1 MTAATTTA
9 TAMTTAVAEEARVP
23 VARDGDVVHARQTG
37 RELAARIGFRGTD
50 LTLIATAISEVARN
64 IVLYAGRGEIAVS
77 ATEAGG
83 RCGIQVV
90 AHDDGPGIP
99 DIELAMRDGY
109 STGKSLG
116 LGLSGARRLMDQFEI
131 VSEVGVGT
139 TITMSKWK
147 R

>member
-1 MTAATTTA
+1 V
-9 TAMTTAVAEEARVP
+9 TTAVAEQTRVL
-23 VARDGDVVHARQTG
+23 VERDGDVVNARQTG
-37 RELAARIGFRGTD
+37 RELAASLGFRSTD

-77 ATEAGG
+77 AAYNGA
-83 RCGIQVV
+83 RRGIRIV

-99 DIELAMRDGY
+99 DVELAMRDGY

-116 LGLSGARRLMDQFEI
+116 LVLSGARRLMDDFEI

-139 TITMSKWK
+139 TITMSKWT

>member
-1 MTAATTTA
+1 MI
-9 TAMTTAVAEEARVP
+9 TAMTTAMAAAVTEQARIP
-23 VARDGDVVHARQTG
+23 VARDGDVVNARQTG

-77 ATEAGG
+77 VTEADG

-90 AHDDGPGIP
+90 ARDDGPGIP

-139 TITMSKWK
+139 TITMSKWA